1 MFDKLKYKRVNQISE
16 KGCGV
21 ASLATILENYGSDIS
36 ISKLNELA
44 KLSEEGTSL
53 LGLSQAAKHFN
64 FDTKAIK
71 ADKSIFEIE
80 NLTYPFIAHV
90 VKKNGLLH
98 YYVIFKAEKDKIIVF
113 DPDPNVDLIKMD
125 KEAFFSEWTGYC
137 LFFSPRNDYVPIK
150 QNNKYSI
157 LQESLMNNKRLIFNI
172 VLASIVIIIISIAS
186 SLYMRLLIDKLI
198 PSASI
203 NSLTIISFG
212 LILVQI
218 LQKVLEYGRNFL
230 IVSLNQKISIDILI
244 KYLKKLYEL
253 PINFFNTR
261 SVGDIVSRFSDA
273 STLTNSVSEIIIT
286 SFLDT
291 LMLVILLIVLFYME
305 QKLFS
310 IVLITIPIFIIIV
323 IAYLKKYDRYNKEI
337 LEANAKVSNSIIED
351 VYGMET
357 IKTLNQEKNSMF
369 KVDIEFTNLLKKDFK
384 FSQLINMQNALK
396 TGTKTILSTLILWY
410 GSRLVISNTLTLGK
424 LLTFNSLLMY
434 FFNPLENIIGLQS
447 KIQQSKVAFERL
459 LEIYESKS
467 EKYIDDHG
475 IKLRGPIKIKDL
487 SFSYGYSKKVLSNL
501 NLTVNRGEKIAIIG
515 DSGSGKSTL
524 AKLISGLYKPTSGDI
539 FFDEKNIKNYNL
551 KNLRNQIVY
560 IPQNPYIF
568 SGSILD
574 NLTIGM
580 DDDISIEDID
590 LVLKD
595 VCIFDEVTNMPFGI
609 NTRISH
615 DGNTLSGGQKQRI
628 SLARALMKKKNIL
641 ILDEATSSLD
651 SKTENIIITNL
662 LEKKDIT
669 IIFITHK
676 KELANRLDKI
686 YTLRNGNIVID
697 NKAQHVGTSHE
708 WFRYIKDIKIL

>member
-21 ASLATILENYGSDIS
+21 ASLATILKNYGSDIS

-44 KLSEEGTSL
+44 KLSEDGTSL
-53 LGLSQAAKHFN
+53 LGLSKAAKYFN

-71 ADKSIFEIE
+71 ADRSIFEIE

-125 KEAFFSEWTGYC
+125 KEDFFSEWTGYC
-137 LFFSPRNDYVPIK
+137 LFFSPRIDYIPIK
-150 QNNKYSI
+150 QSNKYSI

-172 VLASIVIIIISIAS
+172 VLASIVIIIISIVS

-253 PINFFNTR
+253 PINFFNSR
-261 SVGDIVSRFSDA
+261 SVGDIVSRFNDA

-410 GSRLVISNTLTLGK
+410 GSRLVISNTITLGK

-447 KIQQSKVAFERL
+447 KIQQSKVALERL

-475 IKLRGPIKIKDL
+475 IELKGPIIIKDL
-487 SFSYGYSKKVLSNL
+487 SFSYGYSKKVLSKL
-501 NLTVNRGEKIAIIG
+501 NLTINRGEKIAIIG

-539 FFDEKNIKNYNL
+539 IFDEKNIKNYNL

-560 IPQNPYIF
+560 LPQNPYIF

-580 DDDISIEDID
+580 DDDISMDDID

-595 VCIFDEVTNMPFGI
+595 ACIFNEVVNMPFGI

-651 SKTENIIITNL
+651 SRTENTIITNL
-662 LEKKDIT
+662 LKNKDVT

-676 KELANRLDKI
+676 KELAKRLDKI
-686 YTLRNGNIVID
+686 YTIRNGNIVID
-697 NKAQHVGTSHE
+697 NNARQVGTPYE
-708 WFRYIKDIKIL
+708 

>member
-21 ASLATILENYGSDIS
+21 ASLATILKNYGSDIS

-44 KLSEEGTSL
+44 KLSEDGTSL

-71 ADKSIFEIE
+71 ADRSIFEIE

-137 LFFSPRNDYVPIK
+137 LFFLPRNDYVPIK

-253 PINFFNTR
+253 PINFFNSR

-323 IAYLKKYDRYNKEI
+323 IAYFKKYDRYNKEI

-551 KNLRNQIVY
+551 KNLRNQIIY

-595 VCIFDEVTNMPFGI
+595 ACIFSEVTNMPFGI

-628 SLARALMKKKNIL
+628 SLARALIKKKSIL

-651 SKTENIIITNL
+651 SKTENTIITNL
-662 LEKKDIT
+662 LEKKDVT

-686 YTLRNGNIVID
+686 YTLSNGNIVID
-697 NKAQHVGTSHE
+697 NNAQHVGTSHE
-708 WFRYIKDIKIL
+708 